1 VGYVGLKK
9 EIQSVEID
17 PMEPEELA
25 NWVNNN
31 LPYFQGED
39 QRAVGTLAMMV
50 RDYSEFMEMND
61 TADDLFNIFISMKYK
76 ELLDGGLH

>member
-1 VGYVGLKK
+1 MKR
-9 EIQSVEID
+9 EIQTVEID
-17 PMEPEELA
+17 PMEPDELA
-25 NWVNNN
+25 KWVNNN
-31 LPYFQGED
+31 LPFLEGTE

>member
-1 VGYVGLKK
+1 
-9 EIQSVEID
+9 
-17 PMEPEELA
+17 
-25 NWVNNN
+25 
-31 LPYFQGED
+31 
-39 QRAVGTLAMMV
+39 MMV